1 MKNKLRK
8 VFMPIF
14 LSIICGFL
22 CGRLM
27 FSIYEDKGKDI
38 LNSNIIY
45 LLEDTSYKDYDSMKS
60 NENMSSY
67 IYYKDNDSYNTVVA
81 MTKNKDNIDKIKKV
95 YDKELNVTKYFLD
108 DIDINN
114 KIDEYDEKIV
124 STSDN
129 EEIKGIVSEIIDT
142 YKDKEDIKMIK
153 IS

>member
-1 MKNKLRK
+1 
-8 VFMPIF
+8 MPIF